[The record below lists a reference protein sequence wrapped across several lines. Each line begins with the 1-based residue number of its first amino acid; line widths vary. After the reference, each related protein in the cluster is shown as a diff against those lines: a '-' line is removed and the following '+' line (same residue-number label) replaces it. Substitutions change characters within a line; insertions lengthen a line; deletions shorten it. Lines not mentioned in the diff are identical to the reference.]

1 MQLTIRE
8 NNNFVTFAAG
18 PSTSNTQPV
27 ASTSRT
33 MEAESETRK
42 LHALRLSLLSAAL
55 DALPTLRTLPGV
67 RAIPF
72 VQVTTTLKQVHDG
85 NGRPDERQF
94 VVVRLVSHVF

>member
-1 MQLTIRE
+1 
-8 NNNFVTFAAG
+8 
-18 PSTSNTQPV
+18 
-27 ASTSRT
+27 

-72 VQVTTTLKQVHDG
+72 VQVKTSQYLLHDSKSVLWLSLVQLKKSTILH
-85 NGRPDERQF
+85 F
-94 VVVRLVSHVF
+94 